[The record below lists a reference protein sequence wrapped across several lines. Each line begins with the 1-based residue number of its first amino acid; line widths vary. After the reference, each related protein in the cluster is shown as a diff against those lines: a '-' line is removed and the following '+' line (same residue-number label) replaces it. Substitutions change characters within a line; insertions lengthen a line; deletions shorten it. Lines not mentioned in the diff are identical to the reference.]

1 MSSLVYKPTR
11 MELIGMRKRLKLAR
25 KAHDLLREKQDAL
38 MMEFLSTIQK
48 YLDLRKQIDALLQKT
63 FKSIM
68 KAKMSLGIKNFYEII
83 YFSNFNV
90 ETKIRFRNVMG
101 VYTPVIE
108 LVKSQTTQIPYSI
121 HYSSPT
127 FDEAQILANDT
138 LSAIL
143 KMAEVESALK
153 ALAEEIKSVKRRVN
167 ALEYVVI
174 PRIEKIVKNIEQ
186 YLSERERE
194 DIFRIKRLI
203 SIRSKSTIA

>member
-1 MSSLVYKPTR
+1 MSSLTYKPTR

-25 KAHDLLREKQDAL
+25 RAHDLLREKQDAL
-38 MMEFLSTIQK
+38 MMEFLSIIQK
-48 YLDLRKQIDALLQKT
+48 YLDLRRQIDALLQKT
-63 FKSIM
+63 LKSIM
-68 KAKMSLGIKNFYEII
+68 KAKMSLGIKNFYEIV

-90 ETKIRFRNVMG
+90 EAKIRLRNVMG

-108 LVKSQTTQIPYSI
+108 LIKSQTTQIPYSI

-127 FDEAQILANDT
+127 FDEAQALASDT
-138 LSAIL
+138 LSAVL

-174 PRIEKIVKNIEQ
+174 PRIERIVKNIEQ

-203 SIRSKSTIA
+203 SIRSKSTTT